1 MPYPIT
7 RFIHTISA
15 ICCMLWCACTLAAS
29 SAETVIQ
36 KRFVEYL
43 GVNVEKS
50 DIVKTPYSGL
60 YEVRVGNNLVY
71 TDAEARY
78 LFIGNIMDIQT
89 RTDYTNEK
97 LRKFAIT
104 DFSSLPKD
112 LAIQIVKGSGEGKM
126 AVFSDPTC
134 RHCKQLEYNLRNV
147 DNVTI
152 YLYPL
157 NILSEKSVEISR
169 NIWCS
174 PNPAQAWHDWM
185 INDKMPAKAGNN
197 CAFPDKRILALG
209 KQLNIE
215 GTPTIFFADGTRVPG
230 VAEADSIN
238 LKLQSLP

>member
-1 MPYPIT
+1 MARIRLLALPWQKLCRNIYYALSDYPFYSYHFGDLLHALVCLHVGGI
-7 RFIHTISA
+7 F
-15 ICCMLWCACTLAAS
+15 
-29 SAETVIQ
+29 AETVIQ

-112 LAIQIVKGSGEGKM
+112 LAIRIVKGSGEGKM
-126 AVFSDPTC
+126 AVFRSDLP
-134 RHCKQLEYNLRNV
+134 
-147 DNVTI
+147 
-152 YLYPL
+152 PL
-157 NILSEKSVEISR
+157 QTARI
-169 NIWCS
+169 
-174 PNPAQAWHDWM
+174 Q
-185 INDKMPAKAGNN
+185 PAKRGQCHDLSVSAQYPVVIIRRDFQKRLV
-197 CAFPDKRILALG
+197 FP
-209 KQLNIE
+209 QP
-215 GTPTIFFADGTRVPG
+215 GTGMARLDDQRQN
-230 VAEADSIN
+230 ACESR
-238 LKLQSLP
+238 Q

>member
-1 MPYPIT
+1 MRYPIT
-7 RFIHTISA
+7 RSVRA
-15 ICCMLWCACTLAAS
+15 ILAIFCLFWCTCTLAAS

-36 KRFVEYL
+36 KRFGEYL
-43 GVNVEKS
+43 GMNVEKN

-71 TDAEARY
+71 TDANARY
-78 LFIGNIMDIQT
+78 LFIGSIIDVQT
-89 RTDYTNEK
+89 QTDYTNEE

-112 LAIQIVKGSGEGKM
+112 LAIRIVKGSGEGQM

-174 PNPAQAWHDWM
+174 ADPVQAWHDWM
-185 INDKMPAKAGNN
+185 INDKMPAESGGN
-197 CAFPDKRILALG
+197 CAFPDERIRALG
-209 KQLNIE
+209 KQLNIV
-215 GTPTIFFADGTRVPG
+215 GTPTIFFSDGTRVSG
-230 VAEADSIN
+230 TAEADSIN